1 MESAINLPFLFQ
13 YIPHGHCY
21 LWQTPLVG
29 LHLASDILIGVSY
42 YSIPASLLYF
52 VRKRADI
59 PFEGIFLLFSAFIL
73 LCGTTHFV
81 AVWTLWNPSY
91 WVSGGIKA
99 ATALVSVYTALELIP
114 LIPRALSLPDPKELE
129 TLNNEL
135 ANQISERKMAEEE
148 VRQLNTELELRVQ
161 ERTADLEQA
170 NTQLQLE
177 IAEREQMEMALRIS
191 KLFTEQ
197 IIHLTPNIIYIF
209 DLEKLRNIYV
219 NPFLTEILGYTLPE
233 IQEMDMENISSF
245 IHPEDRESVKYHLQ
259 RCRHLTGGS
268 FLEVEYRM
276 KNSQGVWCWLHSR
289 NTVFTRSNDG
299 QTQQIIGIASDIT
312 NRKITELK
320 LQDTNNLLA
329 ERISELE
336 ARTRNMIRL
345 GEMTDYL
352 QSCLN
357 VSEAEQALGDLLKPL
372 FPYCSGAVYMNNI
385 LRDTVETVA
394 VWGEVLNSE
403 HFFQA
408 EECWALRRGAT
419 HQGDPKF
426 SSLYCGHIHF
436 EAEARSTLCIPMMAQ
451 GESLGL
457 LYLCFQDP
465 EVIAPDVNSLAETVS
480 KQIAISL
487 ANLKLRETLQ
497 YHSISDALTGL
508 FNRRYLESSLNREL
522 NRAARMQQ
530 SIGII
535 MLDIDHFKLF
545 NDTYGHDAGD
555 MILKTIAEFIKSN
568 VRECDIACR
577 YGGEELIV
585 ILPNASLKITLARA
599 EQLRGGIK
607 NLAIQTEL
615 EQTVSV
621 TASFGVAAYP
631 NHARS
636 KHHLLKAA
644 DEALYRAKEQGR
656 DRVICSPVNGDELP
670 D

>member
-1 MESAINLPFLFQ
+1 MEPAINLPLLFQ
-13 YIPHGHCY
+13 YIPHGNCY

-29 LHLASDILIGVSY
+29 LHLASDALIGLSY
-42 YSIPASLLYF
+42 YSIPVSLLYF
-52 VRKRADI
+52 VRKRSDI
-59 PFEGIFLLFSAFIL
+59 PFEGIFILFSAFIL
-73 LCGTTHFV
+73 LCGTTHFLE
-81 AVWTLWNPSY
+81 VWTLWNPSY

-99 ATALVSVYTALELIP
+99 ATAFVSVYTAVELIP
-114 LIPRALSLPDPKELE
+114 LIPQALSLPSPKKLE
-129 TLNNEL
+129 ALNNEL
-135 ANQISERKMAEEE
+135 ANQITERKMAEEA
-148 VRQLNTELELRVQ
+148 VRELNLELELRVQ

-170 NTQLQLE
+170 NAQLQLE
-177 IAEREQMEMALRIS
+177 IAERGQMEMALRVS

-209 DLEKLRNIYV
+209 DLDKRRNIYV
-219 NPFLTEILGYTLPE
+219 NPFLSEILGYTLQE
-233 IQEMDMENISSF
+233 VQEMDTQSISSL
-245 IHPEDRESVKYHLQ
+245 IHPEDRELLKYHLQ
-259 RCRHLTGGS
+259 RCRHLTQGS
-268 FLEVEYRM
+268 FLEVEYRV

-289 NTVFTRSNDG
+289 NTVFTRSNEG

-329 ERISELE
+329 ERITELE
-336 ARTRNMIRL
+336 ARTQNMIHL

-352 QSCLN
+352 QSCLS

-372 FPYCSGAVYMNNI
+372 FPYCSGAVYMSKN
-385 LRDTVETVA
+385 LRNTVETVA
-394 VWGEVLNSE
+394 TWGELLDSE

-419 HQGDPKF
+419 HQGEPKF

-436 EAEARSTLCIPMMAQ
+436 KEEARNTLCVPMMAQ

-457 LYLCFQDP
+457 LYLCFQEP
-465 EVIAPDVNSLAETVS
+465 EVITPDVKSLAETVS

-497 YHSISDALTGL
+497 YHSISDALTGI

-530 SIGII
+530 SLGII
-535 MLDIDHFKLF
+535 MLDIDHFKRF

-555 MILKTIAEFIKSN
+555 KILKTIADFIKSS
-568 VRECDIACR
+568 VREFDIACR
-577 YGGEELIV
+577 YGGEEFMV

-599 EQLRGGIK
+599 QQLRAGIK
-607 NLAIQTEL
+607 NLVIQTEL
-615 EQTVSV
+615 DRRVSV
-621 TASFGVAAYP
+621 TASFGIAAYP
-631 NHARS
+631 DHGKN
-636 KHHLLKAA
+636 KHDLLKAA
-644 DEALYRAKEQGR
+644 DEALYLAKEQGR
-656 DRVICSPVNGDELP
+656 DRVICSTINNDELF